1 MSHLRLHLFSNRQVH
16 HAALF
21 LALSEYIILPGK
33 FLVSFFLW
41 MFCITSL
48 HAKTAIAGVAWQI
61 QGTWQVA
68 GEGTPIRVGDAI
80 QPASLLQPDDKS
92 GDHSI
97 TVLLPDGQRVLY
109 ECFTALDCARGFR
122 VPSLHGQPDAFALE
136 MLAQIRTVLAAKN
149 HGVSNGYHAE
159 PTPQTS
165 RDEAVAVLYAANR
178 VQVAGLLT
186 QLPKG
191 RYTYDLRPLNSAYP
205 PQFHLIV
212 EKTAPSIDLALPAP
226 GLYDV
231 TITDALDTPRID
243 LFLAAI
249 RPPQSADFESFR
261 RAKEVMAQ
269 WNEDYTGWPIHDFL
283 RAYLESLTQ
292 SAKLLPAGE
301 IR

>member
-1 MSHLRLHLFSNRQVH
+1 MPFFYHFRSTSF
-16 HAALF
+16 
-21 LALSEYIILPGK
+21 LPGK
-33 FLVSFFLW
+33 FLASSFFW
-41 MFCITSL
+41 MFCVTSL
-48 HAKTAIAGVAWQI
+48 HAKTAGAGVAWQV
-61 QGTWQVA
+61 QGLWQVA
-68 GEGTPIRVGDAI
+68 GEGAPIRVGDAI

-109 ECFTALDCARGFR
+109 ECFTAVDCARGFR

-136 MLAQIRTVLAAKN
+136 MLARIRAVLSAKN
-149 HGVSNGYHAE
+149 HSVSNGYHAE

-165 RDEAVAVLYAANR
+165 RDEAVAVLYAGNR
-178 VQVAGLLT
+178 VQVAGLLA

-191 RYTYDLRPLNSAYP
+191 RYTYDLRPLNSPYP
-205 PQFHLIV
+205 PQFHLIL